1 MEIKFTIIT
10 VVKND
15 EKRISKTIKSV
26 LNQSFKNFEYIIVDG
41 YSTDNTL
48 INIKKIRHKKN
59 SNLFKEKIS
68 VITIV

>member
-15 EKRISKTIKSV
+15 EKGISKTIKSV